1 MLLIWS
7 SYLPTGLEIFSNLLF
22 SYLLLVDGLLD
33 FPEEKKQKKHC
44 YSSEKPIQKYPKEGR
59 PKIHIRKICANPM
72 SSQAKAN
79 QNQNKIV
86 NAV

>member
-33 FPEEKKQKKHC
+33 FPEEKKQKTLLF
-44 YSSEKPIQKYPKEGR
+44 
-59 PKIHIRKICANPM
+59 IRETNTEIPSKR
-72 SSQAKAN
+72 
-79 QNQNKIV
+79 
-86 NAV
+86 

>member
-33 FPEEKKQKKHC
+33 FPEEKKTKNIVIHQRNQYRNTLKKVG
-44 YSSEKPIQKYPKEGR
+44 QKYISVKYVCTLCHPK
-59 PKIHIRKICANPM
+59 PKQTKT
-72 SSQAKAN
+72 KT
-79 QNQNKIV
+79 KTKL
-86 NAV
+86 